1 MFPALKHSPTVCLC
15 VCVCVCLCV
24 CVHVVFFPLGK
35 FGSSLILLQPA
46 FQAAPHS
53 VSCPVE

>member
-1 MFPALKHSPTVCLC
+1 MFPALTAFSHR
-15 VCVCVCLCV
+15 VCVCVCLYVCV
-24 CVHVVFFPLGK
+24 CVVFFPLGK

-53 VSCPVE
+53 VSCPVK